1 MRFALDR
8 RVLYLQVQHGL
19 LGPGGVV
26 DPNTVSWVAL
36 PPYERNTVD
45 TINKPVSLHPR
56 IDLGKVVGQPR
67 QVVTALRIYGIK
79 EHLGLEVRMRS
90 YDPKSGLLGSETY
103 VYRGGGEHRQE
114 IVLLQRPSDP
124 ATPFNGLKVN
134 RGDGQFV
141 HFKWSGNFRD
151 EIPSLVPLLDLQDM
165 VTNPPAALS
174 GIGLLH
180 KTFPGSGGF
189 IAPLVITL

>member
-1 MRFALDR
+1 MDR
-8 RVLYLQVQHGL
+8 RVIYLQVQHGV
-19 LGPGGVV
+19 LGPEGVV
-26 DPNTVSWVAL
+26 NLNTVSWVAL
-36 PPYERNTVD
+36 PPYETI
-45 TINKPVSLHPR
+45 TIAAINKPESLRPR
-56 IDLGKVVGQPR
+56 IDLGKVNGQPG
-67 QVVTALRIYGIK
+67 QVVTAVRISGIK
-79 EHLGLEVRMRS
+79 EHLGLEVQMRS

-103 VYRGGGEHRQE
+103 VYRGGGEPRQE
-114 IVLLQRPSDP
+114 IVLPQRPSDP

-134 RGDGQFV
+134 RGEGQFV

-180 KTFPGSGGF
+180 KTFQGSGGF
-189 IAPLVITL
+189 IAPLVITI